1 MFKDIELPL
10 VDIHSEKGINN
21 SEEVARLVN
30 EMAAII
36 EEQKNEIIRLRAQIE
51 VLKDLVRSSMDAESA
66 QKSRLRVVSI
76 NM

>member
-10 VDIHSEKGINN
+10 VDIHSEKGINH
-21 SEEVARLVN
+21 SAEVARLVN
-30 EMAAII
+30 EMAVII
-36 EEQKNEIIRLRAQIE
+36 EEQKDEIIRLRAQIE
-51 VLKDLVRSSMDAESA
+51 ILKDLVRSSMGAESA